1 MKVADTD
8 NNFTAFRLLLA
19 VLVVFGHF
27 QGFAGVKAPGWPFTY
42 AAAAVDCF
50 FVVSGYLVSASFDR
64 DSNLFRFYVRRF
76 FRIYPLYFA
85 VILLQTI
92 ALASMAPGG
101 PLAHAGETLRYLFLN
116 AIFANFAKHD
126 IGGVMTGMAD
136 PSLNASLWT
145 LKIEF
150 GFYLILPFL
159 WRLIAR
165 AGVKAI
171 GVIFVASALYYS
183 LVEAAGQPE
192 FAKQLPGQLQYFV
205 LGIAAYKY
213 RDRLIMGRNAGLAA
227 TLAFAVLVTGLQH
240 DRPIFL
246 FPLVI
251 AGLTVSAT
259 IYAPRVRIESDISY
273 GVYLL
278 HAPMIQ
284 LSLLT
289 GLYRPGWLGLG
300 GILAAVTVLA
310 LLAERL
316 VERPGIDA
324 GKRIARHYGR
334 PRRDTPRQPLAPPR
348 PEALA
353 ELGLASMHVVVLN
366 DFCHVQGG
374 ASRVAID
381 EAISL
386 AKAGAKVTFIGA
398 VGPVCAEL
406 AEAPL
411 DVQCLNQHELLNV
424 ARHPGV
430 ALQGIWNLKAARVT
444 RNILAHLPR
453 ELTVVHLHGYTKA
466 LTTSPVRIAR
476 RMGFQVVCTLHDFF
490 AACPNGAFFDYT
502 AGKPCERKALSAA
515 CMVRQCDKRGYAHK
529 LFRVARGWVQRARG
543 RFPSIVTDY
552 ISLSQR
558 SAELLSPYL
567 PRDARLYPLG
577 NVIDVAEDPPV
588 EAERNQTIVYV
599 GRLDQEKGVL
609 LLAHQASRLGLP
621 ITFVGDGPLRQA
633 IEGLPGVTVTGW
645 VSRETVQGQLD
656 QARCLVFPSLW
667 YETYGL
673 VVSEAAARG
682 IPAIVSDISA
692 AAERIDDG
700 VSGWRFRNGDPAD
713 LARCLMLT
721 RNDGLIRD
729 AGRAAY
735 RAFWATAET
744 RDTHADSLARIYRQA
759 IREAA
764 A

>member
-8 NNFTAFRLLLA
+8 NNFTSFRLLLS
-19 VLVVFGHF
+19 VLVVLGHF
-27 QGFAGVKAPGWPFTY
+27 RDFVDNQPPTWPFNY
-42 AAAAVDCF
+42 ATTAVDCF

-64 DSNLFRFYVRRF
+64 DANLFRFYVRRF

-85 VILLQTI
+85 VIVLQTI
-92 ALASMAPGG
+92 ALATMAPGG
-101 PLAHAGETLRYLFLN
+101 PLAHIGETLRYLFLN
-116 AIFANFAKHD
+116 AIFANFAQHD
-126 IGGVMTGMAD
+126 IGGVMTGLAN

-165 AGVKAI
+165 TGITAI
-171 GVIFVASALYYS
+171 AVIFIASALYYS
-183 LVEAAGQPE
+183 LMSGAGQPE

-213 RDRLIMGRNAGLAA
+213 RDRLHMGRNTGLAA
-227 TLAFAVLVTGLQH
+227 TAVLAVLVTGLQH
-240 DRPIFL
+240 EHPIFI
-246 FPLVI
+246 FPLAI
-251 AGLTVSAT
+251 AGLTVAAT
-259 IYAPRVRIESDISY
+259 LYAPRLKMETDVSY

-278 HAPMIQ
+278 HAPIIQ
-284 LSLLT
+284 LSVLT
-289 GLYRPGWLGLG
+289 GLARPGWLGLG
-300 GILAAVTVLA
+300 AVLA
-310 LLAERL
+310 VVTILSLVAERL

-334 PRRDTPRQPLAPPR
+334 PRRVASSAPAP
-348 PEALA
+348 A
-353 ELGLASMHVVVLN
+353 EVDLPNMHVVVLN

-374 ASRVAID
+374 ASKVAID

-386 AKAGAKVTFIGA
+386 ANAGARVIFVGA

-406 AEAPL
+406 EQAPL
-411 DVQCLNQHELLNV
+411 TVHCLNQHELLNV

-430 ALQGIWNLKAARVT
+430 VLQGIWNLKAARAT
-444 RNILAHLPR
+444 RGLLQGLPR
-453 ELTVVHLHGYTKA
+453 ERTVVHLHGYTKA

-502 AGKPCERKALSAA
+502 AGKPCARRALSAA
-515 CMVRQCDKRGYAHK
+515 CVARQCDKRGYAHK
-529 LFRVARGWVQRARG
+529 LFRVVRGWVQRVRG
-543 RFPSIVTDY
+543 RFPTIVTDY

-558 SAELLSPYL
+558 SAELLIPYL
-567 PRDARLYPLG
+567 PRDARLYPLQ
-577 NVIDVAEDPPV
+577 NVVDVEKDPPV
-588 EAERNQTIVYV
+588 EAEFNRTIVCV
-599 GRLDQEKGVL
+599 GRLDAEKGVL
-609 LLAHQASRLGLP
+609 LLADQASRLGLP

-633 IEGLPGVTVTGW
+633 VERLPGVTVTGW
-645 VSRETVQGQLD
+645 VARETVRGYLD
-656 QARCLVFPSLW
+656 QARCLIFPSLW

-682 IPAIVSDISA
+682 VPAIVSDISA
-692 AAERIDDG
+692 AAERIDNG

-713 LARCLMLT
+713 LARCLKLT
-721 RNDGLIRD
+721 KNDALIRD

-735 RAFWATAET
+735 QAFWATAET
-744 RDTHADSLARIYRQA
+744 RDIHADNLARIYRQA
-759 IREAA
+759 IRESAA
-764 A
+764 